1 MKMPPTF
8 NKLVARF
15 WLATL
20 FCLSAGGA
28 VQAVEPVFFEASPG
42 ALAAVKN
49 RLAAHDPSLQPA
61 LNVLV
66 HTADRA
72 LNATPPSVMDK
83 GKTPP
88 SGDKHDY
95 MTIAPYFWPDTN
107 KPDGLPYIRRDG
119 VVNPESR
126 DEALDHGRIV
136 EMASTV
142 ETLSLAYYFTGKE
155 AYAQQA
161 TKFLRV
167 WFLDPATRMNPHL
180 SFAQAVLGE
189 NTGRGT
195 GILEGRNISQAA
207 DAAQLLVGSQAWTAQ
222 DQKEFKTW
230 LAAYLDWLLNS
241 KNGHDEANAANNH
254 GSWYDVQV
262 MELALV
268 LNKPE
273 AAKKIA
279 EAAPAK
285 RIAKQIQPDGKQPL
299 ELARTAAF
307 GYSHFNLDALYTLAT
322 LSEYTG
328 VDLWHCRLANGHYAL
343 ATALDFLTPYVGDNA
358 QKWPYQQIRNFDPAD
373 FGPQLRQAAIVYRN
387 PDYEKLLSNFP
398 GAARARFQ
406 LLSSTPATN
415 SPAASASNLAGHQ
428 F

>member
-1 MKMPPTF
+1 MLDKSIF
-8 NKLVARF
+8 KLG
-15 WLATL
+15 LATAL
-20 FCLSAGGA
+20 FLFPAGGLL
-28 VQAVEPVFFEASPG
+28 QAEPAYFEASPG
-42 ALAAVKN
+42 ALTEVKA

-61 LNVLV
+61 LNVLIR
-66 HTADRA
+66 TADRA

-83 GKTPP
+83 GKVPP

-126 DEALDHGRIV
+126 DDALDHGRIA
-136 EMASTV
+136 EMASAV

-161 TKFLRV
+161 GKFLRV

-180 SFAQAVLGE
+180 NYAQAVPGE

-195 GILEGRNISQAA
+195 GILEGRNISEAA
-207 DAAQLLVGSQAWTAQ
+207 DAAQLLVGSQAWSAQ
-222 DQKEFKTW
+222 DQKEFKIW
-230 LAAYLDWLLNS
+230 LETYLDWLLNS
-241 KNGHDEANAANNH
+241 KNGRAEANAANNH
-254 GSWYDVQV
+254 GSWYDVQA

-268 LNKPE
+268 LHKMDV
-273 AAKKIA
+273 AKKIA
-279 EAAPAK
+279 EAVPAK

-307 GYSHFNLDALYTLAT
+307 GYSHFNLEALYTLAV
-322 LSEYTG
+322 LSEYVG
-328 VDLWHCRLANGHYAL
+328 VDLWHCRLANGNYAL
-343 ATALDFLTPYVGDNA
+343 ATALNFLTPYLGDNA
-358 QKWPYQQIRNFDPAD
+358 QRWPYQQIKNFDAAD
-373 FGPQLRQAAIVYRN
+373 FGPQLRQAAIVYHN
-387 PDYEKLLSNFP
+387 PDYEKLLATLP
-398 GAARARFQ
+398 GVSRARFQ
-406 LLSSTPATN
+406 LLSVTQANKSPAT
-415 SPAASASNLAGHQ
+415 SASNLASHQ

>member
-1 MKMPPTF
+1 MIKFGLPTV
-8 NKLVARF
+8 LLL
-15 WLATL
+15 LA
-20 FCLSAGGA
+20 AGGLL
-28 VQAVEPVFFEASPG
+28 QAGEPNYFEASPG
-42 ALAAVKN
+42 ALAEVKA

-83 GKTPP
+83 GKVPP

-126 DEALDHGRIV
+126 DDALDHGRIV
-136 EMASTV
+136 EMAKTV

-161 TKFLRV
+161 AKFLRV

-180 SFAQAVLGE
+180 NYAQAVLGE

-195 GILEGRNISQAA
+195 GILEGRNISEVA
-207 DAAQLLVGSQAWTAQ
+207 DAAQLLARSQAWTAQ
-222 DQKEFKTW
+222 DQKEFHLW
-230 LAAYLDWLLNS
+230 LETYLNWLLNS
-241 KNGHDEANAANNH
+241 KNGHDEDNAANNH
-254 GSWYDVQV
+254 GSWYDVQA

-268 LNKPE
+268 LNKMDL
-273 AAKKIA
+273 AKKIA
-279 EAAPAK
+279 EAVPAK
-285 RIAKQIQPDGKQPL
+285 RIAKQIEPDGKQPL
-299 ELARTAAF
+299 ELTRTAAF
-307 GYSHFNLDALYTLAT
+307 GYSHFNLEALYTLAM
-322 LSEYTG
+322 LSEHVH

-358 QKWPYQQIRNFDPAD
+358 QKWPYQQIRDFDIAD
-373 FGPQLRQAAIVYRN
+373 FGPQLRQAAIIYHN
-387 PDYEKLLSNFP
+387 PDYEKLLATLP
-398 GAARARFQ
+398 GASRARFQ
-406 LLSSTPATN
+406 LLTAAQVTNNPAT
-415 SPAASASNLAGHQ
+415 SASNLARHQ

>member
-1 MKMPPTF
+1 MIKFGLPTVLF
-8 NKLVARF
+8 VVATSG
-15 WLATL
+15 LL
-20 FCLSAGGA
+20 
-28 VQAVEPVFFEASPG
+28 QAAEPNYFETSPG
-42 ALAAVKN
+42 ALAEVKV

-72 LNATPPSVMDK
+72 LTATPPSVMDK
-83 GKTPP
+83 GKVPP

-126 DEALDHGRIV
+126 DDALDHGRIV
-136 EMASTV
+136 EMAKTV

-161 TKFLRV
+161 AKFLRV

-180 SFAQAVLGE
+180 SYAQAVLGE

-195 GILEGRNISQAA
+195 GILEGRNISEAA
-207 DAAQLLVGSQAWTAQ
+207 DAAQLLAGSQAWTAQ
-222 DQKEFKTW
+222 DQKEFHLW
-230 LAAYLDWLLNS
+230 LETYLNWLLNS
-241 KNGHDEANAANNH
+241 KNGHDEDNAANNH
-254 GSWYDVQV
+254 GSWYDVQA

-268 LNKPE
+268 LNKMDL
-273 AAKKIA
+273 AKKIA
-279 EAAPAK
+279 EAVPAK
-285 RIAKQIQPDGKQPL
+285 RIAKQIEPDGKQPL
-299 ELARTAAF
+299 ELTRTAAF
-307 GYSHFNLDALYTLAT
+307 GYSHFNLEALYTLAM
-322 LSEYTG
+322 LSEHVD

-358 QKWPYQQIRNFDPAD
+358 QKWPYQQIRDFDIAD
-373 FGPQLRQAAIVYRN
+373 FGPQLRQAAIIYHN
-387 PDYEKLLSNFP
+387 PDYEKLLATLP
-398 GAARARFQ
+398 GASRARFQ
-406 LLSSTPATN
+406 LLTAAQVTNNPAT
-415 SPAASASNLAGHQ
+415 SASNLARHQ

>member
-1 MKMPPTF
+1 MKMRGMLE
-8 NKLVARF
+8 KSMMRF
-15 WLATL
+15 VLATVL
-20 FCLSAGGA
+20 LLLPGGLLHAG
-28 VQAVEPVFFEASPG
+28 EPVYFEASPG
-42 ALAAVKN
+42 ALAEAKA

-83 GKTPP
+83 GKVPP

-126 DEALDHGRIV
+126 DDALDHGRIV
-136 EMASTV
+136 EMANTV

-155 AYAQQA
+155 VYARQA
-161 TKFLRV
+161 ANFLRV

-180 SFAQAVLGE
+180 NYAQAVLGE

-207 DAAQLLVGSQAWTAQ
+207 DAAQLLIGSQAWTAQ

-230 LAAYLDWLLNS
+230 LETYLNWLLNS
-241 KNGHDEANAANNH
+241 KNGQDEAKAANNH
-254 GSWYDVQV
+254 GSWYDVQA

-268 LNKPE
+268 LNKMDV
-273 AAKKIA
+273 AKKIA

-285 RIAKQIQPDGKQPL
+285 RIARQIQPDGKQPL

-307 GYSHFNLDALYTLAT
+307 GYSHFNLEALYTLAM
-322 LSEYTG
+322 LSEYVG
-328 VDLWHCRLANGHYAL
+328 VDLWHCRLANGNYAL
-343 ATALDFLTPYVGDNA
+343 ATALDFLTPYLGDNA
-358 QKWPYQQIRNFDPAD
+358 QKWPYQQIKNFDATD
-373 FGPQLRQAAIVYRN
+373 FGPQLRQAAIVYHN
-387 PDYEKLLSNFP
+387 PDYEKLLATLP
-398 GAARARFQ
+398 GATRARFQ
-406 LLSSTPATN
+406 LLSLTQATN
-415 SPAASASNLAGHQ
+415 SAATSASNLARHQ